1 LTAAVGR
8 TENRDMAALA
18 PARRSRALDGL
29 VLVALLGW
37 AGWLAMPP
45 AAAQGRRPGRG
56 LAHSAVEALAAG
68 KLLVAARRLPDS
80 NFANAVILLADF
92 NGKGAVGLILNR
104 RSDVTIARVFPQLTP
119 ALGSG
124 GQAFLGGPVER
135 TRPMALVRA
144 AQSPAGA
151 RHVFDGVYLL
161 TEREAVEAAVT
172 SNASPG
178 RLRIYLGYAGWDAGQ
193 LEAETEEGVWHV
205 LAGDAE
211 AVFDPD
217 PSSTW
222 QRQIARTELIQA
234 RAGPPAIDRWS
245 LPSPAGQW

>member
-1 LTAAVGR
+1 
-8 TENRDMAALA
+8 MAAPA
-18 PARRSRALDGL
+18 PAHRSRVVECL

-37 AGWLAMPP
+37 AGSLAMPS

-56 LAHSAVEALAAG
+56 LAHAAVEALATG
-68 KLLVAARRLPDS
+68 KLLVAARRLPDA
-80 NFANAVILLADF
+80 NFANAVILLADV
-92 NGKGAVGLILNR
+92 NGKGAVGLVLNR
-104 RSDVTIARVFPQLTP
+104 RSDVAIARVFPQLTP
-119 ALGSG
+119 AVGSA
-124 GQAFLGGPVER
+124 GQAFLGGPVEK

-144 AQSPAGA
+144 AQSPAGS

-172 SNASPG
+172 SDASPG

-193 LEAETEEGVWHV
+193 LAAETEEGVWHV
-205 LAGDAE
+205 LSGDVD